1 MARTICNNMKSRG
14 VLLDS
19 VAYDPLPKNTKIQ
32 MNENMVLYFEQKGKK
47 VGRYACDLNSSKSK
61 TERLSEC
68 AREAKQS
75 FLFKKYKGMKIH
87 YLSMAWFSI
96 NKAYEGK
103 SASGGQA
110 YYTDRITC
118 YINKI
123 DMDKFAKWCK
133 DNNFKKKGNVWLE
146 VGQAQNLIGNL
157 LLEKGFAS
165 VISQRSL
172 PANYKIRAGQD
183 TSLLSEVKEF
193 VNRNVE
199 RWGMNVVIMFTSI

>member
-1 MARTICNNMKSRG
+1 MARTICNYLKKRN
-14 VLLDS
+14 VLLES
-19 VAYDPLPKNTKIQ
+19 VAYEPLPKNTKIQ
-32 MNENMVLYFEQKGKK
+32 MNEKMLLYFEQKGKR
-47 VGRYACDLNSSKSK
+47 VGSYDSTLSYSK
-61 TERLSEC
+61 TEKLSEC
-68 AREAKQS
+68 ARDAKQS

-87 YLSMAWFSI
+87 YLSMEWFSI
-96 NKAYEGK
+96 NRAYEGK

-110 YYTDRITC
+110 YYTDKITC

-157 LLEKGFAS
+157 LLEKGFTS

-172 PANYKIRAGQD
+172 PANYKIRAGHD
-183 TSLLSEVKEF
+183 TSILNEVKEF